1 MRDVE
6 FHFEDK
12 NFVVVGASFGM
23 GRQIALN
30 LAKSGTHVLAV
41 ARNEDRLLEVQ
52 GQFPDRIAI
61 QFTCILWRHKRRKR
75 HRSCRTTSK
84 I

>member
-12 NFVVVGASFGM
+12 NFVIVGASFGM

-30 LAKSGTHVLAV
+30 LAKSGTHVLTV

-61 QFTCILWRHKRRKR
+61 QTLDVLDVGPEE
-75 HRSCRTTSK
+75 
-84 I
+84 